1 MEMTWFV
8 PLAVTLLL
16 GLSAYFTWRQLAPD
30 GNPDYDALMPL
41 MVVTG
46 SLVIWG
52 LFGLYNLNNWFWGF
66 AV

>member
-1 MEMTWFV
+1 MTWLV
-8 PLAVTLLL
+8 PLALTLLL
-16 GLSAYFTWRQLAPD
+16 GLSAYFAWRQLAPD

-46 SLVIWG
+46 SVVIWG

-66 AV
+66 AG